1 VRRLVAAVAVLLL
14 AGCGVAPAGVA
25 DAGPAPTG
33 VAPGV
38 TLYFL
43 DAQGRLRPQLRET
56 GRLGTVSEAL
66 ALLLTGP
73 GRDPDLRTDLP
84 PATQV
89 PVVTT
94 APGVVH
100 LLVPLAVHEV
110 TPAGVDQIVCT
121 ALGVHV
127 QGGGSAGTR
136 VQVRFTLP
144 TPESDVLRTCPLI
157 G

>member
-1 VRRLVAAVAVLLL
+1 
-14 AGCGVAPAGVA
+14 
-25 DAGPAPTG
+25 

-38 TLYFL
+38 TLYFV

-73 GRDPDLRTDLP
+73 GRDSDLRTGISGESE
-84 PATQV
+84 V
-89 PVVTT
+89 PVVVTT

-100 LLVPLAVHEV
+100 LLVPLALDEV
-110 TPAGVDQIVCT
+110 TPRGVDQIVCT

-127 QGGGSAGTR
+127 QGGGSVDAR